1 MLRII
6 YDAVYD
12 TLATVDIGG
21 GLLLAAIWV
30 QTGYV
35 ALFRAMHGDGADRAT
50 APPSAAAAQAQAT
63 HAAAP
68 RGPWGAR

>member
-21 GLLLAAIWV
+21 GVLLAAIWV

-35 ALFRAMHGDGADRAT
+35 AVFRAMHGDDAGHAKAPAA
-50 APPSAAAAQAQAT
+50 APP
-63 HAAAP
+63 HAPKVILP
-68 RGPWGAR
+68 RGPWGAG